1 MTMIEALMALVLL
14 GLIAAAFLGAV
25 GTANKATLI
34 ADEQTTAASLAL
46 SQTEH
51 IKISSYIDF
60 SDPGDYELV
69 TTPDGYSVEVIATPI
84 DPLTGLPSEQDLG
97 LQKITVT
104 AKHHGESVVTFESYK
119 VER

>member
-1 MTMIEALMALVLL
+1 MIEALMALALL
-14 GLIAAAFLGAV
+14 GLIAATFLGSL
-25 GTANKATLI
+25 GTAARATLI

-46 SQTEH
+46 SQMEH
-51 IKISSYIDF
+51 IKNSLYI
-60 SDPGDYELV
+60 PGDYELI

-84 DPLTGLPSEQDLG
+84 DPLTGLLSEDLG

-104 AKHHGESVVTFESYK
+104 AKHHGESVVTLESYK